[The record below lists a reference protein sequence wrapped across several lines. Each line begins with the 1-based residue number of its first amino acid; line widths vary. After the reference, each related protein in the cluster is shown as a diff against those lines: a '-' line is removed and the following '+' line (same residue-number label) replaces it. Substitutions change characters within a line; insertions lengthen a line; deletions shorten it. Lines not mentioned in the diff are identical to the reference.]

1 MPIGQ
6 HLETVAKAGNWITYQ
21 DLINSFPVL
30 LPALNGAWAAHPLS
44 KIFETLDQQDA
55 QNNRPFRTSVV
66 VNKSTGKPGGGYFE
80 ALERLKGI
88 RCLNDTARDA
98 AWITELNAAYAYPWP

>member
-6 HLETVAKAGNWITYQ
+6 HLETVARARNCITYQ
-21 DLINSFPVL
+21 NLINAFPIL
-30 LPALNGAWAAHPLS
+30 LPPFDGAWPAHPLS
-44 KIFETLDQQDA
+44 QIFEALDQDDA
-55 QNNRPFRTSVV
+55 QNKRPFRTSVV
-66 VNKSTGKPGGGYFE
+66 VNKATGKPGYGYFE

-88 RCLNDTARDA
+88 KCLNDTARDS